1 VRRPTRMQANKV
13 CPKCKLEHEGALKL
27 ICNSCNAKRTQLSR
41 MFGRWPIEVYDDLP
55 DDAQT
60 LLWQSDAKSKSSL
73 ASQLITHVTNERVK
87 KERELTGGKYFPL
100 SVYKSQGYEE
110 AELANIEAHCKFED
124 NADLNCRTYLLD
136 IKEVVTERVRKEV
149 VTMVSNLRTS
159 TLSGRL
165 SHYASPPPKK
175 LKRKRSKSSSS
186 SKSRKSSKS
195 SSSSSKSPT
204 PKQKAAKVIASKKA
218 AAAAAKEAT
227 AANAKAKKISEQ
239 ERKVRF
245 AQFKADKKLALEQ
258 KAIEKRVAAESL
270 KDQAHILP

>member
-1 VRRPTRMQANKV
+1 
-13 CPKCKLEHEGALKL
+13 
-27 ICNSCNAKRTQLSR
+27 
-41 MFGRWPIEVYDDLP
+41 
-55 DDAQT
+55 
-60 LLWQSDAKSKSSL
+60 
-73 ASQLITHVTNERVK
+73 VK

-149 VTMVSNLRTS
+149 VTMVANLRTS
-159 TLSGRL
+159 TLTGRL
-165 SHYASPPPKK
+165 SHYASPAKKPK
-175 LKRKRSKSSSS
+175 RNRSKSSSS

-218 AAAAAKEAT
+218 AAAAAKDAT

-239 ERKVRF
+239 ERKVRV
-245 AQFKADKKLALEQ
+245 AQVKADKKWLFC
-258 KAIEKRVAAESL
+258 KRQMKGLWLQRLSRIKPTFYPNQCAVTT
-270 KDQAHILP
+270 AHI